1 MKGLLMLRAFS
12 GQKRRMGDC
21 GDRSSAE
28 ETRMLSIPRSC
39 EDAAINSPENGPQSS
54 QSLNH

>member
-1 MKGLLMLRAFS
+1 MLRAFS

-39 EDAAINSPENGPQSS
+39 EDAAINSPKNGPQSS
-54 QSLNH
+54 QSLSH